1 MILSPNMPPVIPN
14 HKSLITYFSVAPA
27 SGDIPAI
34 MPSPFSDVPHPLA
47 EQASLMLQQQL
58 MAKQHGEYDFF
69 LSDAGK
75 MFGVLVVQDSHG
87 LVGYLSAFSGMVG
100 GQFLLPGFVPPVF
113 KQAEYNGFLP
123 QGTKQLAE
131 LTEQLKR
138 LESCEQRDECVQN
151 LVDLK
156 QQRDEVLATLKLHHK
171 KAKAVRKQQRLKL
184 EDLLDADEQQT
195 QMRALALAS
204 QHHKREAAN
213 TKTQWDEKVQAC
225 QQALDVF
232 EDKITHVKETR
243 SQLSRTLHDQV
254 FASYVLH
261 NFINEEKP
269 ITHFFPDALPPAG
282 TGDCAG
288 PKLIQYAY
296 QQQLKPLALAE
307 FWWGAPSSAG
317 VRHHKQ
323 FYPACRGKCRP
334 ILPFMLRGLNV
345 EPEPFYGQQ
354 IDASEP
360 QIVYEDDDLLVIN
373 KPAGLMS
380 EPGKE
385 LKDCVFNRLLARFPD
400 CPELRLVHR
409 LDMSTSGLLLV
420 AKNLKVHKLLQKQ
433 FIQRSVEKRYEA
445 ILSKVLPVE
454 CDEGDIDLPLRVDF
468 DDRPRQLVCYEYG
481 KRAQT
486 HWQVIRRNDE
496 TTHVYFYPLTGR
508 THQLRVH
515 ASHRDGLDAAIVGDD
530 LYGLPGGR
538 LMLHAQRLCF
548 NHPVSR
554 ERLVFEVPACFE
566 TRA

>member
-1 MILSPNMPPVIPN
+1 M
-14 HKSLITYFSVAPA
+14 
-27 SGDIPAI
+27 
-34 MPSPFSDVPHPLA
+34 
-47 EQASLMLQQQL
+47 
-58 MAKQHGEYDFF
+58 
-69 LSDAGK
+69 
-75 MFGVLVVQDSHG
+75 
-87 LVGYLSAFSGMVG
+87 
-100 GQFLLPGFVPPVF
+100 
-113 KQAEYNGFLP
+113 
-123 QGTKQLAE
+123 
-131 LTEQLKR
+131 
-138 LESCEQRDECVQN
+138 LESGEQRAECTQN

-156 QQRDEVLATLKLHHK
+156 LRRDMALAELKQHHK
-171 KAKAVRKQQRLKL
+171 KAKAARKQQRLGL
-184 EDLLDADEQQT
+184 QNLLDADEQQT

-213 TKTQWDEKVQAC
+213 AKIQWDEKVHIC

-232 EDKITHVKETR
+232 ENEITHIKDTR

-261 NFINEEKP
+261 NFLNEEKP

-296 QQQLKPLALAE
+296 QHQLKPLALAE

-317 VRHHKQ
+317 VRHHQQ

-334 ILPFMLRGLNV
+334 ILPFMLRGLDV

-380 EPGKE
+380 VPGKE
-385 LKDCVFNRLLARFPD
+385 IKDCVFNRLLVRFPD

-420 AKNLKVHKLLQKQ
+420 AKNLEVHKLLQKQ

-445 ILSKVLPVE
+445 MLSKVLPIE
-454 CDEGDIDLPLRVDF
+454 HDEGDIDLPLRVDF

-481 KRAQT
+481 KKAQT
-486 HWQVIRRNDE
+486 HWQVIRRDE
-496 TTHVYFYPLTGR
+496 KTTHVYFYPLTGR

-530 LYGLPGGR
+530 LYGLAGGR
-538 LMLHAQRLCF
+538 LMLHAERLCF
-548 NHPVSR
+548 KHPMSR
-554 ERLVFEVPACFE
+554 ERLEFEVPACFE
-566 TRA
+566 EGI

>member
-1 MILSPNMPPVIPN
+1 M
-14 HKSLITYFSVAPA
+14 TPA
-27 SGDIPAI
+27 AEAIPAV
-34 MPSPFSDVPHPLA
+34 MPSPFSDVPHALA
-47 EQASLMLQQQL
+47 EQAALMLQQELTTQ
-58 MAKQHGEYDFF
+58 KHDGYDFF

-87 LVGYLSAFSGMVG
+87 SVGYLSAFSGMVG

-113 KQAEYNGFLP
+113 KQDEYNVFLP
-123 QGTKQLAE
+123 KGTKQLAE
-131 LTEQLKR
+131 LTEQLKV
-138 LESCEQRDECVQN
+138 LEGCEQRAKCEQN
-151 LVDLK
+151 LVNLK
-156 QQRDEVLATLKLHHK
+156 QQRDEALAALKQQHK
-171 KAKAVRKQQRLKL
+171 KAKAVRKQQRLGL
-184 EDLLDADEQQT
+184 QDLLDVDEQQT
-195 QMRALALAS
+195 QIRALALAS

-213 TKTQWDEKVQAC
+213 VKMQWDEKVQVC

-232 EDKITHVKETR
+232 EHQISHVKDTR
-243 SQLSRTLHDQV
+243 SQLSRGLHDQV

-261 NFINEEKP
+261 NFLNEEKP
-269 ITHFFPDALPPAG
+269 ITDFFPDALPPAG

-288 PKLIQYAY
+288 PKLIQYAH
-296 QQQLKPLALAE
+296 QHQLKPLALAE

-334 ILPFMLRGLNV
+334 ILPFMLRGLDV
-345 EPEPFYGQQ
+345 ESEPFYGQQ

-360 QIVYEDDDLLVIN
+360 QIIYEDDDLLLIN

-380 EPGKE
+380 VPGKE
-385 LKDCVFNRLLARFPD
+385 IKDCVFNRLLARFPD

-420 AKNLKVHKLLQKQ
+420 AKNLTVHKLLQKQ

-445 ILSKVLPVE
+445 ILSKVLPIQD
-454 CDEGDIDLPLRVDF
+454 DEGDIDLPLRVDF

-486 HWQVIRRNDE
+486 HWQVIRRDTE

-530 LYGLPGGR
+530 LYGLAGGR

-566 TRA
+566 KGV